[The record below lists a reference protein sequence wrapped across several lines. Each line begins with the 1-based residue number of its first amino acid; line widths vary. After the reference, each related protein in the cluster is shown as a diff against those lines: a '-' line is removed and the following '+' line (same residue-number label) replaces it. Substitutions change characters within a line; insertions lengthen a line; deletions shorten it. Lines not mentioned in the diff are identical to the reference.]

1 MGRAFRACAAAG
13 LMKTNSNYILIQLV
27 EGPAILGLPRH
38 VLGGKHGHSLEDL
51 GFG

>member
-1 MGRAFRACAAAG
+1 
-13 LMKTNSNYILIQLV
+13 MKTNSNYILIQLV